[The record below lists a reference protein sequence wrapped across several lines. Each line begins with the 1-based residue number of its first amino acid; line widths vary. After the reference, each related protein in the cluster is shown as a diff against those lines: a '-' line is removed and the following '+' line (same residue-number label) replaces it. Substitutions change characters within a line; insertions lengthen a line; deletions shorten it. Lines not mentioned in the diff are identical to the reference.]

1 SIDAFGTGY
10 SSLGYLKRF
19 PINAVK
25 IDRAFVRD
33 ITNDENDAAIVSAVI
48 GIARSLRLRVVAEGV
63 ESEDQFHFLQ
73 RRHCDEAQGFYF
85 SRPMEARVLTEIMLD
100 RPLGIVRRQPRLSV

>member
-1 SIDAFGTGY
+1 M
-10 SSLGYLKRF
+10 
-19 PINAVK
+19 K

-33 ITNDENDAAIVSAVI
+33 ITSDEGDAAIVSAVI

-85 SRPMEARVLTEIMLD
+85 SRPVEAAIITKAMIDSPAFARAET
-100 RPLGIVRRQPRLSV
+100 RLSV